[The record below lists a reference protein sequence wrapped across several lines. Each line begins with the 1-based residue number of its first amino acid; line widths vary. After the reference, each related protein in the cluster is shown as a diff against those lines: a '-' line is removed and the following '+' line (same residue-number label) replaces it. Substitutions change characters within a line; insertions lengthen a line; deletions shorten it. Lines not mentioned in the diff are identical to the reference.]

1 MIFGP
6 GFPLA
11 GEERAK
17 SRVMN
22 RDSKFLESPPSQ
34 RHQRLPT
41 SRQSQQFGVV
51 LQLFGGAHHA
61 FFSRIR
67 GYTASELVPPCVSSG
82 LGKRR
87 VPLKSPSTT
96 KGLEAELVSCGA
108 GRFS

>member
-17 SRVMN
+17 ARVMN

-34 RHQRLPT
+34 RHQELPT

-51 LQLFGGAHHA
+51 LQFFGGAHHA
-61 FFSRIR
+61 FFFENPWI
-67 GYTASELVPPCVSSG
+67 YG
-82 LGKRR
+82 LRAG
-87 VPLKSPSTT
+87 TT
-96 KGLEAELVSCGA
+96 L
-108 GRFS
+108 RQ